1 MKKYLKELIILV
13 LQMFIFYISP
23 LFAKTTDA
31 IGMVLLIIIT
41 TFMLSFV
48 MGIISKKKIK
58 YLYPVIVS
66 ILFIP
71 TIFIY
76 YNESAFIHIIWY
88 LIDSVIGLLLGI
100 GMRKIV
106 SSKSKN
112 TEDNYISTG
121 MCIGMSLGCSIG
133 LCIGEVTNN
142 VPVCMSLGICLGTM
156 LGLVVGCFIKKND
169 KEKNYN
175 KLIDSR

>member
-23 LFAKTTDA
+23 LFAGPTDA
-31 IGMVLLIIIT
+31 MGMVLLIIIA
-41 TFMLSFV
+41 TFILSFV

-100 GMRKIV
+100 GMRKIF

-112 TEDNYISTG
+112 TEENYISTG
-121 MCIGMSLGCSIG
+121 MCIGMSFGCSIG
-133 LCIGEVTNN
+133 LCIGEVTSNI
-142 VPVCMSLGICLGTM
+142 PICMSLGVCLGTM
-156 LGLVVGCFIKKND
+156 FGLVVGSLIKRKD
-169 KEKNYN
+169 EEKNN
-175 KLIDSR
+175 GKID